1 MSDLSIGLISCS
13 IKSIHTHG
21 LGTLHG
27 GSGVGPGCGIWTK
40 QDIHHVHE
48 RSNNIGVTTRI
59 AVKSSEIE
67 EIE

>member
-1 MSDLSIGLISCS
+1 MVAAVWDLDKTG
-13 IKSIHTHG
+13 
-21 LGTLHG
+21 
-27 GSGVGPGCGIWTK
+27 
-40 QDIHHVHE
+40 HE